1 MATDAPSV
9 VARIVSSTHQAP
21 PHLDG
26 ERDLRAI
33 LYSEDADAL
42 WSELHRFVQAAGIP
56 LTGNCETITQDLFLQ
71 LLSVKDRQPD
81 AGDPY
86 TDEELR
92 LELFAAL
99 ERLTQANS

>member
-9 VARIVSSTHQAP
+9 VALVVSSTLQTP
-21 PHLDG
+21 PHLDS

-33 LYSEDADAL
+33 LFSEDADAL
-42 WSELHRFVQAAGIP
+42 WNEIRRFVQAAGIP

-71 LLSVKDRQPD
+71 LLSLNNSQSA
-81 AGDPY
+81 AGCAY

-92 LELFAAL
+92 LELSAAL
-99 ERLTQANS
+99 ERLTRHNS